1 MSSRE
6 KAWLL
11 IAMLALIS
19 PAEITAPADA
29 GNQPKK
35 QQTAPAKS
43 SQLDL
48 QIRNAY
54 GLYTQQKY
62 AESADAFEAIIRT
75 SPANAKVYYFAVLA
89 NRACGRTS
97 RAKQL
102 ASHIAAHYSATTEC
116 AYCKTMYPDLSTSN
130 AAQAQDAELPESVK
144 AALPP
149 AMQAMLQ
156 TPAGRAAV
164 KEAMA
169 KDPKNFETVRQAE
182 KQGLI
187 TQKTIKAAS
196 VALTPKPVFGEKTGT
211 TRPFT
216 AADIARDGAA
226 GIDQSRFPN
235 CWFEASMSALAELP
249 RGQALMANM
258 IRYGEKGSYVVRF
271 PGDGKE
277 YVVTQDFLEE
287 TGIHDKALWA
297 SIIECAQVQKF
308 PGNAGAEGAQA
319 DQSRLEVGLQCIT
332 GCKAE
337 VIAPSTCSEQELS
350 RFIGGAVSSKNPIV
364 AGTYWAGVIGSL
376 PSLVVPQHAYTV
388 IGFDA
393 TKNMI
398 LIRNP
403 HGANARR
410 FASKTDPGHL
420 EFEQL
425 DDGVFKMSIP
435 LFQKYFH
442 SIARSFI

>member
-1 MSSRE
+1 MCICLLSLLAQTSSLSQAE
-6 KAWLL
+6 
-11 IAMLALIS
+11 AMNPQKKTTAS
-19 PAEITAPADA
+19 ASKQTDPAV
-29 GNQPKK
+29 
-35 QQTAPAKS
+35 
-43 SQLDL
+43 SQ
-48 QIRNAY
+48 AY
-54 GLYTQQKY
+54 ALYTQKNY
-62 AESADAFEAIIRT
+62 RASADAFDAALSTART
-75 SPANAKVYYFAVLA
+75 TASLYYYAVLA
-89 NRACGRTS
+89 NKACGRTI

-102 ASHIAAHYSATTEC
+102 TEYIVAHFPGTTEC
-116 AYCKTMYPDLSTSN
+116 GYCKSMFPGVG
-130 AAQAQDAELPESVK
+130 AAPEPELPESVK

-149 AMQAMLQ
+149 ALQAMLL
-156 TPAGRAAV
+156 TPEGRAAV
-164 KEAMA
+164 REAMA
-169 KDPKNFETVRQAE
+169 KDPKNFETVRKAE

-187 TQKTIKAAS
+187 TQKTIKAAQI
-196 VALTPKPVFGEKTGT
+196 AFTPKPVFGEKTGV

-277 YVVTQDFLEE
+277 YSVTQEFLDD

-308 PGNAGAEGAQA
+308 PDNAGAEGAQA

-337 VIAPSTCSEQELS
+337 VISPSTCSVQELS
-350 RFIGGAVSSKNPIV
+350 KFIGGAISSKNPIV

-393 TKNMI
+393 SKDMI
-398 LIRNP
+398 TIRNP
-403 HGANARR
+403 HGANSQR
-410 FASKTDPGHL
+410 FASTTDPGHL

>member
-1 MSSRE
+1 MSSRR
-6 KAWLL
+6 KTGLSILLLSL
-11 IAMLALIS
+11 IAQSFCVSGVRAIN
-19 PAEITAPADA
+19 PQKKTTASSS
-29 GNQPKK
+29 GS
-35 QQTAPAKS
+35 QT
-43 SQLDL
+43 DID
-48 QIRNAY
+48 IRKAY
-54 GLYTQQKY
+54 GLYTQKNY
-62 AESADAFEAIIRT
+62 PASADAFEAILRT
-75 SPANAKVYYFAVLA
+75 APASAKLYYLAVLA
-89 NRACGRTS
+89 NKASGRNN

-102 ASHIAAHYSATTEC
+102 TEYVVAHFPGTTEC
-116 AYCKTMYPDLSTSN
+116 GYCKTLFPGVG
-130 AAQAQDAELPESVK
+130 AAPEPELPESVK

-149 AMQAMLQ
+149 ALQAMLT
-156 TPAGRAAV
+156 TPEGRAAV
-164 KEAMA
+164 REAMA
-169 KDPKNFETVRQAE
+169 KDPKNFETVRKAE

-187 TQKTIKAAS
+187 TQKTIKAAQI
-196 VALTPKPVFGEKTGT
+196 AFTPPPVFGEKTGK

-258 IRYGEKGSYVVRF
+258 IRYGEKGSYIVRF
-271 PGDGKE
+271 PGDGNEYSVTKE
-277 YVVTQDFLEE
+277 FLNDSE
-287 TGIHDKALWA
+287 IHDKALWA

-308 PGNAGAEGAQA
+308 PDNAGAEGAQA

-337 VIAPSTCSEQELS
+337 VISPSTCSVHELS
-350 RFIGGAVSSKNPIV
+350 EFIGGAVSSKNPIV
-364 AGTYWAGVIGSL
+364 AGTYWAGILGSL
-376 PSLVVPQHAYTV
+376 PALVVPQHAYTI

-393 TKNMI
+393 AKNMI

-403 HGANARR
+403 HGANSQR
-410 FASKTDPGHL
+410 FASTTDPGHL

>member
-1 MSSRE
+1 MSTRSQNC
-6 KAWLL
+6 LSIL
-11 IAMLALIS
+11 ILGLSIQFSCGSAAQAINPPRNS
-19 PAEITAPADA
+19 AV
-29 GNQPKK
+29 
-35 QQTAPAKS
+35 AKPGTS
-43 SQLDL
+43 SQTEVD
-48 QIRNAY
+48 IRNAY

-62 AESADAFEAIIRT
+62 AASADAFESIIKK
-75 SPANAKVYYFAVLA
+75 SPPNAKLYYFAVLA
-89 NRACGRTS
+89 NRAANRNS

-102 ASHIAAHYSATTEC
+102 AGYVIGHFGGSTESN
-116 AYCKTMYPDLSTSN
+116 YCKTMFPDV
-130 AAQAQDAELPESVK
+130 AGGAQAKEPDLPESVR

-156 TPAGRAAV
+156 TPEGRAAV
-164 KEAMA
+164 REAMA

-187 TQKTIKAAS
+187 NQRTIKAAKL
-196 VALTPKPVFGEKTGT
+196 AMTPKPVFGEKTGT

-271 PGDGKE
+271 PGDGNE
-277 YVVTQDFLEE
+277 YVVTQDFLDE

-337 VIAPSTCSEQELS
+337 VISPSTCSQQELS

-376 PSLVVPQHAYTV
+376 PELVVPQHAYTI

-393 TKNMI
+393 AKSMVM
-398 LIRNP
+398 IRNP
-403 HGANARR
+403 HGANSQR
-410 FASKTDPGHL
+410 FASTTDPGHL

-425 DDGVFKMSIP
+425 NDGVFKMSIP